1 MDASL
6 SKPTHLEIVC
16 ICTNWMGSMLRPV
29 PLVLRK
35 NLWRRDILQPKL
47 RNETVSLFPQ
57 NDVFLFFTPTFQRAF
72 TDQRNKQSGIVVQIA
87 GSNIYRFGDS
97 NIATPIF
104 RDVKWTIKEGENWAV
119 VGSGSSQKTAL
130 LQVCLNYIQTVNVD
144 NSKSSNSRRCEA
156 I

>member
-47 RNETVSLFPQ
+47 RNENVSLFPQ
-57 NDVFLFFTPTFQRAF
+57 NDVFFVFHANFSEGFHRPAEQAKWYCRTNCRLEYISFWRFQHRY
-72 TDQRNKQSGIVVQIA
+72 THIPGCQMDHQRRRELGRSRKRVESEDGIVT
-87 GSNIYRFGDS
+87 GM
-97 NIATPIF
+97 
-104 RDVKWTIKEGENWAV
+104 
-119 VGSGSSQKTAL
+119 
-130 LQVCLNYIQTVNVD
+130 
-144 NSKSSNSRRCEA
+144 SRLHANCECGQQ
-156 I
+156 